1 MLRKAGDGSDCVGR
15 WRPWT
20 ACRSGIQPVGEVVG
34 VGGWGRGGGVV
45 DHGRRGEDRKR
56 LVNIF
61 RDLFPDTFFL
71 LVCSDGSSEF

>member
-1 MLRKAGDGSDCVGR
+1 MLRKSGDGSDCVGR

-34 VGGWGRGGGVV
+34 VGARPPGGRCQ
-45 DHGRRGEDRKR
+45 DRKR
-56 LVNIF
+56 LFNIF